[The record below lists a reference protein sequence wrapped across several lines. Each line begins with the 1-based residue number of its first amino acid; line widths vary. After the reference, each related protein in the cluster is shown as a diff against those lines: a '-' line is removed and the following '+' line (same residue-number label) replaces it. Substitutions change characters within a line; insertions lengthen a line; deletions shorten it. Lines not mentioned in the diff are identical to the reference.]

1 MDMVVAAVDET
12 VSAAVRETQ
21 VLASAVK
28 REEEAARRPGR
39 ACGARPWSGRIGGC
53 ARAVG

>member
-21 VLASAVK
+21 VVPSAVK
-28 REEEAARRPGR
+28 RKED
-39 ACGARPWSGRIGGC
+39 
-53 ARAVG
+53 VG